1 MDSSNYS
8 QTYNIQDIIDKI
20 EEETNLTVP
29 SAVIIPLKQHRT
41 VNLNAHD
48 TFEIDVKLM
57 ARKRIFKKIS
67 IQPAEIE
74 NPNLVYKFGTKGVSR
89 LSEDE
94 WDICK
99 KIYHKLSEN
108 IDEECVYGFVGEFD
122 NKYIF
127 GDNIISPTSTNTIKN
142 VFFRSPCTIEHASAN
157 FFFEKYLPC
166 FKSQTEGL
174 IFLFPLL
181 LSTCISRLGNLGTD
195 RPSFI
200 LAVIGRTGSYKTST
214 VQATL
219 NPYNNENFSVC
230 SFEDT
235 VASIVATLKQ
245 SRDMITIVDDFYTNT
260 DREITA
266 TLEKIIRLNGD
277 KSSVA
282 KKMSG
287 KKIVS
292 ESSDTITVVT
302 GEQIPKVRFSSIPR
316 MFIIDFQEAVNLQAL
331 TELQASQA
339 EFRGALADFI
349 QYTLDIDFCIKLRQK
364 FLDHRDSISHHAAP
378 KWHPRYTSMCCW
390 FLAIYDMFCEYCT
403 AKNIFFTNISDFPS
417 NIRHYI
423 AEQSKR
429 YLENDS
435 IFIFFKIL
443 DSLRV
448 ENKLHKIN
456 TSKITNDTPKTDI
469 LYDDNYIWLESVNVF
484 AKIKLACQNEGISFD
499 LSRQELYQKLESEKL
514 LITKNNHRSYEY
526 RKGQF
531 RQSVI
536 CLPRN
541 NLNRYLTYDKEDI
554 KL

>member
-1 MDSSNYS
+1 M
-8 QTYNIQDIIDKI
+8 
-20 EEETNLTVP
+20 L
-29 SAVIIPLKQHRT
+29 
-41 VNLNAHD
+41 
-48 TFEIDVKLM
+48 
-57 ARKRIFKKIS
+57 
-67 IQPAEIE
+67 
-74 NPNLVYKFGTKGVSR
+74 
-89 LSEDE
+89 
-94 WDICK
+94 
-99 KIYHKLSEN
+99 
-108 IDEECVYGFVGEFD
+108 
-122 NKYIF
+122 
-127 GDNIISPTSTNTIKN
+127 
-142 VFFRSPCTIEHASAN
+142 FRS
-157 FFFEKYLPC
+157 
-166 FKSQTEGL
+166 
-174 IFLFPLL
+174 
-181 LSTCISRLGNLGTD
+181 
-195 RPSFI
+195 
-200 LAVIGRTGSYKTST
+200 
-214 VQATL
+214 
-219 NPYNNENFSVC
+219 
-230 SFEDT
+230 
-235 VASIVATLKQ
+235 
-245 SRDMITIVDDFYTNT
+245 
-260 DREITA
+260 
-266 TLEKIIRLNGD
+266 
-277 KSSVA
+277 
-282 KKMSG
+282 
-287 KKIVS
+287 
-292 ESSDTITVVT
+292 
-302 GEQIPKVRFSSIPR
+302 
-316 MFIIDFQEAVNLQAL
+316 
-331 TELQASQA
+331 
-339 EFRGALADFI
+339 
-349 QYTLDIDFCIKLRQK
+349 
-364 FLDHRDSISHHAAP
+364 
-378 KWHPRYTSMCCW
+378 CW

>member
-41 VNLNAHD
+41 VNLNAND

-57 ARKRIFKKIS
+57 TRKRIFKKIS

-174 IFLFPLL
+174 IFLFTLL

-266 TLEKIIRLNGD
+266 KLEKIIRLNGD

-378 KWHPRYTSMCCW
+378 KWHPRYTSMCC

>member
-41 VNLNAHD
+41 VNLNAND

-57 ARKRIFKKIS
+57 TRKRIFKKIS

-174 IFLFPLL
+174 IFLFTLL

-235 VASIVATLKQ
+235 VASIIATLKQ

-266 TLEKIIRLNGD
+266 KLEKIIRLNGD

-316 MFIIDFQEAVNLQAL
+316 MLIIDFQEAVNLQAL

-390 FLAIYDMFCEYCT
+390 FLAIY
-403 AKNIFFTNISDFPS
+403 
-417 NIRHYI
+417 
-423 AEQSKR
+423 
-429 YLENDS
+429 LENDS
-435 IFIFFKIL
+435 IFIFFKTL
-443 DSLRV
+443 ESLRV
-448 ENKLHKIN
+448 ENKLHTIN

-469 LYDDNYIWLESVNVF
+469 LYDDNYVWIESVNVF

-514 LITKNNHRSYEY
+514 LITKDNRRSYEY

-541 NLNRYLTYDKEDI
+541 NINRYLTYDKEDI

>member
-41 VNLNAHD
+41 VNLNAND

-57 ARKRIFKKIS
+57 TRKRIFKKIS

-174 IFLFPLL
+174 IFLFTLL

-349 QYTLDIDFCIKLRQK
+349 QYTLDDFCIKLRQK
-364 FLDHRDSISHHAAP
+364 FLDHRDSITHHAVP

>member
-1 MDSSNYS
+1 MNLSNYS
-8 QTYNIQDIIDKI
+8 QTNNIQDIIDNI
-20 EEETNLTVP
+20 EEQTNLTVP

-41 VNLNAHD
+41 VNLNAND

-57 ARKRIFKKIS
+57 TRKRIFKKIS

-174 IFLFPLL
+174 IFLFTLL

-219 NPYNNENFSVC
+219 NPYNNENFS
-230 SFEDT
+230 
-235 VASIVATLKQ
+235 
-245 SRDMITIVDDFYTNT
+245 DFYTNT

-266 TLEKIIRLNGD
+266 KLEKIIRLNGD

>member
-1 MDSSNYS
+1 MNLLNHS
-8 QTYNIQDIIDKI
+8 QTNNIQDIIDNI
-20 EEETNLTVP
+20 E
-29 SAVIIPLKQHRT
+29 
-41 VNLNAHD
+41 
-48 TFEIDVKLM
+48 EIDVELVT
-57 ARKRIFKKIS
+57 RKKIFKKIS

-108 IDEECVYGFVGEFD
+108 IDEECVYGFVGAFD

-174 IFLFPLL
+174 IFLFTLL

-266 TLEKIIRLNGD
+266 KLEKIIRLNGD

-349 QYTLDIDFCIKLRQK
+349 QYTLDDFCIKLRQK
-364 FLDHRDSISHHAAP
+364 FLDHRDSIMHHEAP
-378 KWHPRYTSMCCW
+378 KWHARYTSMCCW

-403 AKNIFFTNISDFPS
+403 TKNISFTNISDFPS

-435 IFIFFKIL
+435 IFIFFKTL
-443 DSLRV
+443 KSLCG
-448 ENKLHKIN
+448 ENKLHTIN

-469 LYDDNYIWLESVNVF
+469 LYSDDYVWIESVNVF
-484 AKIKLACQNEGISFD
+484 AKIKLACQNEGILFD

-514 LITKNNHRSYEY
+514 LITKDNRRSYEY

-541 NLNRYLTYDKEDI
+541 NLNRHLAYDKEDI

>member
-1 MDSSNYS
+1 MNLLNHS
-8 QTYNIQDIIDKI
+8 QTNNIQDIIDNI
-20 EEETNLTVP
+20 EEQTNLTVP

-41 VNLNAHD
+41 VNLSAND
-48 TFEIDVKLM
+48 TFEIDVELVT
-57 ARKRIFKKIS
+57 RKKIFKKIS

-108 IDEECVYGFVGEFD
+108 IDEECVYGFVGAFD

-174 IFLFPLL
+174 IFLFTLL

-266 TLEKIIRLNGD
+266 KLEKIIRLNGD

-349 QYTLDIDFCIKLRQK
+349 QYTLDDFCIKLRQN
-364 FLDHRDSISHHAAP
+364 SWI
-378 KWHPRYTSMCCW
+378 
-390 FLAIYDMFCEYCT
+390 IE
-403 AKNIFFTNISDFPS
+403 
-417 NIRHYI
+417 I
-423 AEQSKR
+423 A
-429 YLENDS
+429 LP
-435 IFIFFKIL
+435 
-443 DSLRV
+443 
-448 ENKLHKIN
+448 
-456 TSKITNDTPKTDI
+456 IT
-469 LYDDNYIWLESVNVF
+469 
-484 AKIKLACQNEGISFD
+484 
-499 LSRQELYQKLESEKL
+499 
-514 LITKNNHRSYEY
+514 
-526 RKGQF
+526 QF
-531 RQSVI
+531 RNGTRVIHQCVVGFWQFTICFANIALQKIYLSPTSVI
-536 CLPRN
+536 FHQTFVTTSPSKASVILKMTASSYFSRH
-541 NLNRYLTYDKEDI
+541 LNHYVAKTSYI
-554 KL
+554 Q